1 MNNCNFTGRLTKDPE
16 LKTTQNGKKY
26 LRFCLAVDGIKDK
39 DGNKTADFIDCIAWN
54 KSGEIIAQ
62 YAVKGS
68 KLGISGRLHTTT
80 YTTDNGEKRKAVDV
94 VVNEFELLDSKPKQQ
109 TDQASQP
116 ENNLEQLE
124 QTAQIEQTE
133 APSELPFEI

>member
-16 LKTTQNGKKY
+16 LKATQSGKKY

-39 DGNKTADFIDCIAWN
+39 DGNKTAEFVDCIAWN

-62 YAVKGS
+62 YARKGS

-80 YTTDNGEKRKAVDV
+80 YDKDGEKRKSFEI
-94 VVNEFELLDSKPKQQ
+94 VVNEFELLDSKPK
-109 TDQASQP
+109 DQAEQP
-116 ENNLEQLE
+116 QEQPQE
-124 QTAQIEQTE
+124 IPDQAEIPQ
-133 APSELPFEI
+133 ELPFEI

>member
-16 LKTTQNGKKY
+16 LKTTQSGKKY

-39 DGNKTADFIDCIAWN
+39 DGNKTADFVDCIVWN

-62 YAVKGS
+62 YARKGS

-80 YTTDNGEKRKAVDV
+80 YDKDGEKRKSFEI
-94 VVNEFELLDSKPKQQ
+94 VVNEFELLDSKPK
-109 TDQASQP
+109 DQAEQPQEQSQEIP
-116 ENNLEQLE
+116 DQAEIPQ
-124 QTAQIEQTE
+124 
-133 APSELPFEI
+133 ELPFEI